1 MADELITSRK
11 NELAQRARGVR
22 EGRERELVFVEGL
35 RLCEEALRAGV
46 SFDFVLYT
54 RSLEETTR
62 GARLLASLRESRARV
77 VAVSDAVLESVSD
90 TKTPQGV
97 AAIARRPQSSPELLA
112 HAETMPLVVIL
123 HGASNPSNA
132 GAALR
137 VAEAAGATGVI
148 ATRGSADLFSPKA
161 LRGSMGSAFRLS
173 VWAGATF
180 EEALR
185 FCAERDI
192 KTVGT
197 DARASATHT
206 EIDWTMPRAVVLG
219 PEACGLTDEEIRACN
234 ESLRIPMREPVESL
248 NLTTA
253 LAVVLYEAARQ
264 RGFR

>member
-1 MADELITSRK
+1 MDELITSRK
-11 NELAQRARGVR
+11 NPLAQHARSVR
-22 EGRERELVFVEGL
+22 DGRERESIFVEGL

-46 SFDFVLYT
+46 GFDFVLYT
-54 RSLEETTR
+54 RSLEEAER
-62 GARLLASLRESRARV
+62 GARLLASLRETRVRV

-97 AAIARRPQSSPELLA
+97 AAVARRPQSGPELLA
-112 HAETMPLVVIL
+112 HTETTPPLLVIL
-123 HGASNPSNA
+123 HGANNPSNA

-137 VAEAAGATGVI
+137 VAEAAGATGVV

-161 LRGSMGSAFRLS
+161 LRGSMGSAFRS
-173 VWAGATF
+173 PVWEGATF
-180 EEALR
+180 EDALR
-185 FCAERDI
+185 FCAERGI

-197 DARASATHT
+197 DARAGATHT
-206 EIDWTMPRAVVLG
+206 EIDWTTPRAVVLG
-219 PEACGLTDEEIRACN
+219 PEAGGLTDEEVRACD

-253 LAVVLYEAARQ
+253 LAVVLYEAARR